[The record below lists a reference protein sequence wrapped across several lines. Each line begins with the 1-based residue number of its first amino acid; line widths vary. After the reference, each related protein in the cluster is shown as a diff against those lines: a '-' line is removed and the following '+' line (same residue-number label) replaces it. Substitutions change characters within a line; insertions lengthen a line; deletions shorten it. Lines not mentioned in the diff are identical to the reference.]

1 MSKVNILKILI
12 TYYSN
17 TGNTQKVAESI
28 NDGLSGENI
37 ELISIKDLD
46 PSILNSYDLVFLG
59 SGVYASR
66 VHKSILDLI
75 KNAPKLPPK
84 IVYFCTHASLKFYQ
98 KPFDKITKLL
108 EKQDCSILGSFD
120 CVGENLGMPKEKQ
133 IEMLNRLP
141 LEQRE
146 KAKEERE
153 KTIGRPNN
161 EDLENAKEFAQSI
174 LKNI

>member
-1 MSKVNILKILI
+1 MDKLKILI

-28 NDGLSGENI
+28 KDGLSEENI
-37 ELISIKDLD
+37 QLISIKDLD
-46 PSILNSYDLVFLG
+46 PSVLNSYDLVFLG

-66 VHKSILDLI
+66 VHKSVLDLI
-75 KNAPKLPPK
+75 KKAPKLPPR

-141 LEQRE
+141 LEQRK
-146 KAKEERE
+146 KAEVERK
-153 KTIGRPNN
+153 KTIGHPNS
-161 EDLENAKEFAQSI
+161 EDLQNATKFAQSI
-174 LKNI
+174 IKNL